1 MGNSAEEY
9 AAFEEKVKRTVY
21 IDNLSPLVT
30 DAVLK
35 TALGQFGT
43 VESVQFI
50 PNYVEPKNIPQCA
63 LVVTQTEKQA
73 KAIIFE
79 MNNFPFMMSGMPR
92 PVRALPAEVKMFADR
107 PIKPGRRITCQWL
120 DPSDRNFDVAQK
132 LKEVTQRHAREA
144 SYLLQVNLNAK
155 LFDCHGFRS
164 INLVFFSKQNCVLIV
179 EIQRYSLAQLQLEE
193 EEKLAAEQSET
204 LKTNYKKCE
213 MLESLFSDGSHGRLA
228 YRFNL
233 KVTDD

>member
-1 MGNSAEEY
+1 MGSSAEEY
-9 AAFEEKVKRTVY
+9 VAFEEKVKRSVY
-21 IDNLSPLVT
+21 IDNLSPQVT

-50 PNYVEPKNIPQCA
+50 PNSVEPKNIPQCA
-63 LVVTQTEKQA
+63 LVVMQTEKQA

-92 PVRALPAEVKMFADR
+92 PVRALAAEVQMFADR
-107 PIKPGRRITCQWL
+107 PRKPGRKITCQWL
-120 DPSDRNFDVAQK
+120 DPGDRNFDVAQK

-144 SYLLQVNLNAK
+144 SYLLQ
-155 LFDCHGFRS
+155 
-164 INLVFFSKQNCVLIV
+164 
-179 EIQRYSLAQLQLEE
+179 LQLEE
-193 EEKLAAEQSET
+193 EEKLAAGQSEM

-228 YRFNL
+228 YRYNL

>member
-1 MGNSAEEY
+1 MESSAEEY
-9 AAFEEKVKRTVY
+9 AAFEEKVKRTAY
-21 IDNLSPLVT
+21 IGNLSPQVT

-35 TALGQFGT
+35 TALGQFGN

-63 LVVTQTEKQA
+63 LVVMQMEKQV

-92 PVRALPAEVKMFADR
+92 PVRALAAEVKMFTDR

-120 DPSDRNFDVAQK
+120 DPSDRNFD
-132 LKEVTQRHAREA
+132 
-144 SYLLQVNLNAK
+144 
-155 LFDCHGFRS
+155 
-164 INLVFFSKQNCVLIV
+164 
-179 EIQRYSLAQLQLEE
+179 LQLKE

-204 LKTNYKKCE
+204 LRINYKKFE
-213 MLESLFSDGSHGRLA
+213 MLENLFADGSHGRLA
-228 YRFNL
+228 YRYNL